1 MTLVFV
7 LGWAVT
13 RAPLTVTVVTLIDV
27 VGTFLIQS
35 TRWTYSGPD
44 SSRLKR
50 ESGAAL
56 ASRRSLALILACQSG
71 PLAGMK
77 PAGARIVLVVYFMVV
92 VEDID
97 VEVVVWSRT
106 WVVDVVSI
114 PRILVLD
121 AWQLRTDDPH
131 LS

>member
-1 MTLVFV
+1 
-7 LGWAVT
+7 
-13 RAPLTVTVVTLIDV
+13 
-27 VGTFLIQS
+27 
-35 TRWTYSGPD
+35 
-44 SSRLKR
+44 
-50 ESGAAL
+50 
-56 ASRRSLALILACQSG
+56 
-71 PLAGMK
+71 MK